1 MNSLKIRRD
10 FVLKFL
16 SCLAARL
23 VFLALKIT
31 KRAGTTLPGKI
42 ALKIKPDI
50 LKIVSK
56 GVKIVLVTGTN
67 GKTTTCRIL
76 EQMLVNSNKSYFS
89 NKAGA
94 NLITGIAT
102 SFILN
107 STIFGKCKKEFAVI
121 ECDENAFKNVSLN
134 IKPDV
139 VLITNVFRDQLD
151 RFGEISQTLDAI
163 KLSVSHLPE
172 STICLCTDC
181 SLTYSISKEYP
192 NNKILTYG
200 VNLPFDDKS
209 SETDVSDAEYCIFC
223 NTKYEYDYRTFGHL
237 GGFKC
242 PNCGYKRTTPDVAVE
257 KIIDLK
263 ADYSVVSMNI
273 LGKTFE
279 TRVNVPGTY
288 NIYNA
293 AGAALALTEFGFK
306 AEDIVKSIAS
316 FNSAFGRME
325 KWQNNGKNINMIL
338 IKNPAGF
345 TQVTAHLSR
354 IDTEFSAIF
363 CLNDNI
369 SDGTDISWIWDVHFH
384 DLFKSEH
391 LKNVYMC
398 GRRAYDLAVLFKYN
412 GFPEDRINII
422 ENEDYNKEVE
432 IILEETKQRD
442 VFIIPSYSSMMK
454 QRSKIADAFGGK
466 EFWE

>member
-1 MNSLKIRRD
+1 M
-10 FVLKFL
+10 LKFL
-16 SCLAARL
+16 SCLVARI
-23 VFLALKIT
+23 VFLILKLT

-50 LKIVSK
+50 LKQVSK

-76 EQMLVNSNKSYFS
+76 EQMLIDSNKTYFS

-94 NLITGIAT
+94 NLISGIAT

-107 STIFGKCKKEFAVI
+107 SSVFGKCKKEFAVI

-134 IKPDV
+134 IKPEV
-139 VLITNVFRDQLD
+139 VLVTNVFRDQLD
-151 RFGEISQTLDAI
+151 RFGEVSQTLNAI
-163 KLSVSHLPE
+163 KESVSHLPE

-181 SLTYSISKEYP
+181 SLTYSISKEYA

-200 VNLPFDDKS
+200 VNLPFDNKS

-223 NTKYEYDYRTFGHL
+223 KTKYEYDYRTFGHL

-242 PNCGYKRTTPDVAVE
+242 PKCGYKREIPDVAVE
-257 KIIDLK
+257 EIVELK
-263 ADYSVVSMNI
+263 VDHSAVIMNI
-273 LGKTFE
+273 LGEKFE
-279 TRVNVPGTY
+279 TRVNVPSTY

-293 AGAALALTEFGFK
+293 AGAALALTQLGFSAK
-306 AEDIVKSIAS
+306 EIVNSIAS
-316 FNSAFGRME
+316 FKSAFGRLE
-325 KWQNNGKNINMIL
+325 KFTHNDKNISMIL
-338 IKNPAGF
+338 VKNPAGF

-354 IDTEFSAIF
+354 VEAPFSTIF

-384 DLFKSEH
+384 DLFNCEN

-398 GRRAYDLAVLFKYN
+398 GRRAYDLAILFKYN
-412 GFPEDRINII
+412 GFPEERINII
-422 ENEDYNKEVE
+422 ENEDYDKEVE
-432 IILEETKQRD
+432 IVLEETKERD

-454 QRSKIADAFGGK
+454 QRSKIAEVFGGK

>member
-1 MNSLKIRRD
+1 M
-10 FVLKFL
+10 LKFL
-16 SCLAARL
+16 SCLVAKLIYFVLRVL
-23 VFLALKIT
+23 GK
-31 KRAGTTLPGKI
+31 AGTTLPGKI
-42 ALKIKPDI
+42 ALKIKSNI
-50 LKIVSK
+50 LRDVSK

-76 EQMLVNSNKSYFS
+76 EQMLINSKKTYFS

-94 NLITGIAT
+94 NLISGITT

-107 STIFGKCKKEFAVI
+107 SNLFGKNKKEYAVV
-121 ECDENAFKNVSLN
+121 ECDENAFKTVSLYL
-134 IKPDV
+134 KPEV

-151 RFGEISQTLDAI
+151 RFGEVSQTLNAI
-163 KLSVSHLPE
+163 KSSVANLPD

-181 SLTYSISKEYP
+181 SLTYSISKEFP

-200 VNLPFDDKS
+200 VNLPFDNKS

-223 NTKYEYDYRTFGHL
+223 NSKYEYDYRTYGHL

-242 PNCGYKRTTPDVAVE
+242 PNCGYCRTTPDVAVE
-257 KIIDLK
+257 KIIGLK
-263 ADYSVVSMNI
+263 ADHSVVLMNI
-273 LGKTFE
+273 FGETFE

-293 AGAALALTEFGFK
+293 AGAALALTQFGFK

-316 FNSAFGRME
+316 FNYAFGRME
-325 KWQNNGKNINMIL
+325 KWQKDDKNISMIL

-354 IDTEFSAIF
+354 IDSEFSAIF

-384 DLFKSEH
+384 DLFKSEY

-398 GRRAYDLAVLFKYN
+398 GRRAYDLAVLFEYN
-412 GFPEDRINII
+412 GCPKDRINII
-422 ENEDYNKEVE
+422 ENEDYDKEVE
-432 IILEETKQRD
+432 IILEETKHRD

-454 QRSKIADAFGGK
+454 QRSKIAEVFGGK